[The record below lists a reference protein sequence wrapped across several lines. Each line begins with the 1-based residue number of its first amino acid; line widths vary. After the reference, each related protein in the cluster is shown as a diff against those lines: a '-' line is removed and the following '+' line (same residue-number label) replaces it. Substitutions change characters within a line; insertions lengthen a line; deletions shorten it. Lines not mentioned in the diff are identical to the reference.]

1 MVTHY
6 QHDPTRRQYA
16 NSDCDAC
23 LHYKLSGDSDR
34 EWLHGHS
41 KRHSDGQC
49 IADTNGQQPYDLRR
63 TISNIDRYRRGN
75 ISMEHYPDHQ
85 SYHGDPCDYN
95 YLFCD
100 SYNKWL

>member
-63 TISNIDRYRRGN
+63 TISHPYHIGWWHLCLVTDYQYDTCCGQYSKRDSHTR
-75 ISMEHYPDHQ
+75 
-85 SYHGDPCDYN
+85 SYY
-95 YLFCD
+95 YL
-100 SYNKWL
+100 